1 MDAKNYQPSTL
12 SNLSNI
18 FERIIHQ
25 QVCLFFEDTPSEH
38 QFG

>member
-1 MDAKNYQPSTL
+1 MQKIISQVL